1 MDVAAFVSLST
12 RVCDD
17 LRVWIEEARR
27 QALLSEGQLL
37 TLSDAADVIRRATT
51 TLTANGGE
59 ADTAQ
64 ENDRLELSASA
75 AADEAGSAFL
85 PKDRVLNP
93 PEDS

>member
-1 MDVAAFVSLST
+1 MEVAAFVTLST

-37 TLSDAADVIRRATT
+37 TLSDAADVITRATT
-51 TLTANGGE
+51 TLTATGGE
-59 ADTAQ
+59 ADTAD
-64 ENDRLELSASA
+64 ESDRLEERASA